1 MKSRER
7 HGWGAAATNKYGA
20 ALLRAA
26 SEKEKKKNP
35 TKVKVE
41 KGVEFVI

>member
-26 SEKEKKKNP
+26 SEKEKKNP